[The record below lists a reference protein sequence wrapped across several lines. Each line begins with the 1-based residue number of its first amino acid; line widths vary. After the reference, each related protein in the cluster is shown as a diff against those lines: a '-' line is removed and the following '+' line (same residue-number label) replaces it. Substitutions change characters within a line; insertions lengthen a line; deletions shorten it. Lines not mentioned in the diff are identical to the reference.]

1 MGTPTPRTR
10 PTPPPT
16 MQVANPEKLAKL
28 QAMSKQ
34 VRTGGK
40 GSARRK
46 RKVVHKANATD
57 DKKLQG
63 TLKRLGVQ
71 PIAGIEEVN
80 LFKTNG
86 TVIHFVNPK
95 VQVAIQANTFVVSGA
110 NETKT
115 IKELIPGI
123 IQHLGQDNLGAL
135 RGMMGAAEGGM
146 GDGGVDDDSDSDD
159 DVPDLVDNFEQAGV
173 DQD

>member
-16 MQVANPEKLAKL
+16 MQVANPEKLAKP

-80 LFKTNG
+80 LFKDDGN
-86 TVIHFVNPK
+86 VVHFINPK

-110 NETKT
+110 NETKSV
-115 IKELIPGI
+115 KDLIPGI
-123 IQHLGQDNLGAL
+123 IQHLGQENLPAL
-135 RGMMGAAEGGM
+135 RGMMGGVDGAMGEEGE
-146 GDGGVDDDSDSDD
+146 DDDSSDD
-159 DVPDLVDNFEQAGV
+159 DVPELVDNFEQAGV
-173 DQD
+173 GAQ

>member
-28 QAMSKQ
+28 Q
-34 VRTGGK
+34 
-40 GSARRK
+40 
-46 RKVVHKANATD
+46 ANATD

-80 LFKTNG
+80 LFKDDGN
-86 TVIHFVNPK
+86 VVHFSNPK
-95 VQVAIQANTFVVSGA
+95 VQVAIQANTFVVSGP

-115 IKELIPGI
+115 VKDLIPGI
-123 IQHLGQDNLGAL
+123 IQHLGHENLPAL
-135 RGMMGAAEGGM
+135 RGMMGGMEGM
-146 GDGGVDDDSDSDD
+146 GGDEGEEDDSS
-159 DVPDLVDNFEQAGV
+159 
-173 DQD
+173 

>member
-1 MGTPTPRTR
+1 MN
-10 PTPPPT
+10 
-16 MQVANPEKLAKL
+16 VANPEKLAKL

-46 RKVVHKANATD
+46 RKVIHKTNTTD

-80 LFKTNG
+80 LFKDDGN
-86 TVIHFVNPK
+86 VVHFINPK
-95 VQVAIQANTFVVSGA
+95 VQVAIQANTFVVSGP
-110 NETKT
+110 NETKSV
-115 IKELIPGI
+115 KELIPGI
-123 IQHLGQDNLGAL
+123 IQHLGHENLGAL
-135 RGMMGAAEGGM
+135 RGMMGGAEGMGM
-146 GDGGVDDDSDSDD
+146 GMGEDNEDDDSSDD
-159 DVPDLVDNFEQAGV
+159 DVPELVDNFEQAGV
-173 DQD
+173 GAE

>member
-1 MGTPTPRTR
+1 MGDFALSPFNTPLLK
-10 PTPPPT
+10 

-28 QAMSKQ
+28 QAMSSS

-80 LFKTNG
+80 LFKDDGN
-86 TVIHFVNPK
+86 VVHFVNPK

-110 NETKT
+110 NETKSV
-115 IKELIPGI
+115 KELIPGI
-123 IQHLGQDNLGAL
+123 IQHLGHENLGAL
-135 RGMMGAAEGGM
+135 RGMMGGAEGMM
-146 GDGGVDDDSDSDD
+146 GEEEEEDDSSDD
-159 DVPDLVDNFEQAGV
+159 DVPELVDNFEQAGV
-173 DQD
+173 NAD